1 MEKEIFAVS
10 DVYEHAASI
19 GKDIEQ
25 IVQEYGKEAIED
37 IMPKIVYVLEQLETL
52 AERHQDDQEKLAGLM
67 IEREK
72 FMIHANRDK
81 AIQQRQLEEKLAYME
96 GLVTKDKKDMEQKLK
111 RLEHENDSLV
121 EELEKHGDGESIKSS
136 KEKNK
141 SGKKKRQFFFWLMDA
156 ILSGKLSF
164 YKALPGDIEV
174 MVRMKTTIDDQR
186 DTIRRHNHQLT
197 SQRNEIDA
205 LQEQVTRLG
214 DINERLRSDSSVL
227 SNESRTSSESIHNE
241 KADLNTSTASLLD
254 ELRMEDANYNEYEEE
269 ETMEN
274 SSFAVLTTSICL
286 TSDETN
292 DTPDKQDA
300 PSERPPVKKDPDR
313 PRYTLKEMQSLLE
326 ERNTYKIKMMAL
338 EEELELYK
346 DGGPNFLKATQS
358 APANVNDPQKKNSG
372 VRTL

>member
-81 AIQQRQLEEKLAYME
+81 AIQRQLEEKLAYME

-121 EELEKHGDGESIKSS
+121 EELEKHGDGESIKIS

-141 SGKKKRQFFFWLMDA
+141 S
-156 ILSGKLSF
+156 
-164 YKALPGDIEV
+164 ALPGDIEV

-372 VRTL
+372 VRTFMQKFLGK

>member
-81 AIQQRQLEEKLAYME
+81 AIQRQLEEKLAYME

-164 YKALPGDIEV
+164 YKGTSFSRKHSEMKQLVKNIGSGPFYWVIPNIVCTPFVEEVRRPGW
-174 MVRMKTTIDDQR
+174 
-186 DTIRRHNHQLT
+186 
-197 SQRNEIDA
+197 
-205 LQEQVTRLG
+205 
-214 DINERLRSDSSVL
+214 
-227 SNESRTSSESIHNE
+227 
-241 KADLNTSTASLLD
+241 
-254 ELRMEDANYNEYEEE
+254 
-269 ETMEN
+269 
-274 SSFAVLTTSICL
+274 SSFSI
-286 TSDETN
+286 
-292 DTPDKQDA
+292 
-300 PSERPPVKKDPDR
+300 
-313 PRYTLKEMQSLLE
+313 LKIQ
-326 ERNTYKIKMMAL
+326 
-338 EEELELYK
+338 
-346 DGGPNFLKATQS
+346 GGQQNEVENP
-358 APANVNDPQKKNSG
+358 G
-372 VRTL
+372 W